1 MVLFRNKGKGR
12 HVLTDAKLAEVKA
25 LCDAEDAKPEHEK
38 RFNGYTNPLGLK
50 QPTWRRY
57 VMPLSYLL
65 WEYSVYP
72 IL

>member
-25 LCDAEDAKPEHEK
+25 LCDTEDAKPEHEK

-50 QPTWRRY
+50 QPTWRRQAFRA
-57 VMPLSYLL
+57 M
-65 WEYSVYP
+65 
-72 IL
+72 